1 MAEKARNRTQLAL
14 VIPTLNAGA
23 QLGRCLDHVDDQ
35 KRQYCRIIVSDGGSD
50 DETVDIARERGV
62 DAVTGP
68 PGRGGQLKRGAD
80 AADGTAWLLFIHADC
95 HLPAGWRRV
104 VDAHIA
110 SHTGAAAFRLAFRAP
125 GVAPRIVAGWANFRS
140 RLGLP
145 YGDQGLL
152 ISARLYHS
160 VGGYPDIALMEDVA
174 IARALGG
181 RIALLPA
188 TISTDAGKYL
198 RHGWIRHGGRNMITL
213 VRYLLG
219 GDPAKLADDYARRAR
234 SE

>member
-1 MAEKARNRTQLAL
+1 MAEKARNHIQLAV

-23 QLGRCLDHVDDQ
+23 GLGRCLDHVDAQ
-35 KRQYCRIIVSDGGSD
+35 KRLDCRIIVSDGGSD
-50 DETVDIARERGV
+50 DETVKIARERGV
-62 DAVTGP
+62 DVVTGP
-68 PGRGGQLKRGAD
+68 PGRGGQLKRGAG
-80 AADGTAWLLFIHADC
+80 AANGAAWLLFIHADC
-95 HLPAGWRRV
+95 HLPVAWRQI
-104 VDAHIA
+104 VDTHIA
-110 SHTGAAAFRLAFRAP
+110 FGRGAAAFRLAFRTR
-125 GVAPRIVAGWANFRS
+125 GIAPRIVAGWANLRS

-152 ISARLYHS
+152 ISARLYRN
-160 VGGYPDIALMEDVA
+160 VGGYADIALMEDVA

-219 GDPAKLADDYARRAR
+219 ANPERLARAYQKR
-234 SE
+234 SF